1 MTTERRLI
9 VMSNRVNVPTARDE
23 GAAGGLA
30 MALTSALREYK
41 GIWFGWS
48 GQTVEKFSGQVQL
61 DRINGVT
68 SATVDI
74 DEDDYEEYYA
84 GYANRTLWPLFHYRV
99 DLVDYDRDFDSGY
112 RRVNHRLAR
121 TVNPFIEDDDLIWV
135 HDYHMIPMAAELK
148 ALGRKNAMGFF
159 LHVPWPPRQLFVT
172 LPNHLQLV
180 EALFAYDLLG
190 FQTHEW
196 LEAFIDYVVH
206 DAGAV
211 LNEDGTITCFGRTLR
226 AAAYPIGIDA
236 QEFTAMAEGAAGRE
250 AHDML
255 VASARDRAIVIGA
268 DRLDYSKG
276 IEARFA
282 AFETLLEDHED
293 LHRKVVCVQIAPP
306 SREDVN
312 TYRRIRETLDSLA
325 GRINGRFSDVD
336 WTPMRYVNRGYSR
349 EALAGFFRAA
359 RVGLVTPLRDG
370 MNLVAKEFV
379 AAQDPEN
386 PGVLIL
392 SRFAGASEQ
401 LSDAL
406 LVNPFS
412 IDDLADALHRALSMP
427 LDERKRRNAAMRE
440 VIERETVSWWRD
452 RFVADLASCT
462 RPAAPLKPA

>member
-1 MTTERRLI
+1 MTPRLI

-48 GQTVEKFSGQVQL
+48 GQTSERFTGQVQL

-68 SATVDI
+68 SATVDLQT
-74 DEDDYEEYYA
+74 DDYEEYYA

-99 DLVDYDRDFDSGY
+99 DLVDYDRDFDTGY
-112 RRVNHRLAR
+112 RRVNRRLAR
-121 TVNPFIEDDDLIWV
+121 TVDPFIEPDDLIWV
-135 HDYHMIPMAAELK
+135 HDYHMIPIAAELK
-148 ALGRKNAMGFF
+148 ALGRRNAMGFF

-172 LPNHLQLV
+172 LPNHRQLA
-180 EALFAYDLLG
+180 EALFAYDLIG

-211 LNEDGTITCFGRTLR
+211 LGENGTITCFGRTVR

-236 QEFTAMAEGAAGRE
+236 QEFTAMAESEAGRT

-255 VASARDRAIVIGA
+255 VSSARDRKLIIGA

-282 AFETLLEDHED
+282 AYEALLEAHED
-293 LHRKVVCVQIAPP
+293 LHRQVVCVQIAPP

-312 TYRRIRETLDSLA
+312 TYQRIRETLDSLA

-349 EALAGFFRAA
+349 QALAGFFRAS

-370 MNLVAKEFV
+370 MNLVAKEYV
-379 AAQDPEN
+379 AAQDPED

-401 LSDAL
+401 LGDAL

-412 IDDLADALHRALSMP
+412 TDDLADAMQRALTMP
-427 LDERKRRNAAMRE
+427 LAERKRRNSAMRA
-440 VIERETVSWWRD
+440 VIDRENVAWWRD
-452 RFVADLASCT
+452 RFVTDLTALRDAT
-462 RPAAPLKPA
+462 HA

>member
-1 MTTERRLI
+1 MSKDRRLI

-30 MALTSALREYK
+30 MALTSALREYR

-48 GQTVEKFSGQVQL
+48 GMTAEKFTGQVQL

-68 SATVDI
+68 SATVDL
-74 DEDDYEEYYA
+74 EQDDYEEYYA

-112 RRVNHRLAR
+112 RRVNRRLAR
-121 TVNPFIEDDDLIWV
+121 TINPFIEDDDLVWV

-148 ALGRKNAMGFF
+148 SLGRKNAMGFF

-172 LPNHLQLV
+172 LPNHRQLA
-180 EALFAYDLLG
+180 ETLFAYDLIG
-190 FQTHEW
+190 FQTNEW

-211 LNEDGTITCFGRTLR
+211 LGENGTITCFGRTVR

-236 QEFTAMAEGAAGRE
+236 QEFTGMAESLAGKA

-255 VASARDRAIVIGA
+255 VNSARDRSLIIGA

-282 AFETLLEDHED
+282 AFDALLDAHEE
-293 LHRKVVCVQIAPP
+293 LHRQVVCVQIAPP
-306 SREDVN
+306 SREDVA
-312 TYRRIRETLDSLA
+312 TYQRIRETLDALA
-325 GRINGRFSDVD
+325 GRINGRYSDVD

-349 EALAGFFRAA
+349 QALAGFFRAA
-359 RVGLVTPLRDG
+359 RVALVTPLRDG
-370 MNLVAKEFV
+370 MNLVAKEYV
-379 AAQDPEN
+379 AAQDPED

-412 IDDLADALHRALSMP
+412 TDDLADAMYRALTMP
-427 LDERKRRNAAMRE
+427 LEERKRRNAAMRA
-440 VIERETVSWWRD
+440 VVDRENVAWWRD
-452 RFVADLASCT
+452 RFVTDLRHA
-462 RPAAPLKPA
+462 RAEG